1 MVALG
6 CFAPLFFIGLL
17 FFGISTVVVSP
28 QSAPAVAVTPVVVTE
43 VAPTPTA
50 KSYQS
55 ELHPDVVAKIITGE
69 GTIVEL
75 VK

>member
-28 QSAPAVAVTPVVVTE
+28 QSAPAVA
-43 VAPTPTA
+43 PTPTA

-55 ELHPDVVAKIITGE
+55 KLHPDVVAKIITGE

>member
-1 MVALG
+1 MVTLG

-17 FFGISTVVVSP
+17 FFGISTVAVSP
-28 QSAPAVAVTPVVVTE
+28 QSAPAVAVMPVVVTE

-55 ELHPDVVAKIITGE
+55 ELHLGVVAKIMTGE

>member
-1 MVALG
+1 MVTLG
-6 CFAPLFFIGLL
+6 CFAPLLFLGLL
-17 FFGISTVVVSP
+17 FFGISATVPPP
-28 QSAPAVAVTPVVVTE
+28 QSAPV

-50 KSYQS
+50 KSYQP
-55 ELHPDVVAKIITGE
+55 ELHLDVVAKIITGE